1 MPESTYSE
9 ARSKLTP
16 EGGFAVLLRAGE
28 DLVAGEVVY
37 IPQTGTGNDGEVRK
51 APTSGDMPIGVVYA
65 SAKATEGVWVVTNGR
80 VAVLPE
86 AGITAARGNV
96 IFTSA
101 NTAGRVEQSATA
113 PVNDHWREVG
123 HYLVNGTGNGVA
135 AAAILHFN

>member
-1 MPESTYSE
+1 MESTYSE
-9 ARSKLTP
+9 ARSRLTP

-37 IPQTGTGNDGEVRK
+37 IPQTGTGYDGEVRK
-51 APTSGDMPIGVVYA
+51 APTSSDMPIGVVYA
-65 SAKATEGVWVVTNGR
+65 DAKVTEGVWIVTNGR

-86 AGITAARGNV
+86 TGVTAARGNV

-101 NTAGRVEQSATA
+101 SQAGRVDKSATA

-135 AAAILHFN
+135 AMAILHFN

>member
-1 MPESTYSE
+1 MENETLL

-16 EGGFAVLLRAGE
+16 EGGFATLLRAGV

-51 APTSGDMPIGVVYA
+51 APTSSDMPIGVVYA
-65 SAKATEGVWVVTNGR
+65 DAKATEYVWVVTNGR

-86 AGITAARGNV
+86 TGITAARGNV

-101 NTAGRVEQSATA
+101 SQAGRVDQSATA
-113 PVNDHWREVG
+113 PVNDHWRECG
-123 HYLVNGTGNGVA
+123 YYLVNGTGAGVA
-135 AAAILHFN
+135 AIAVLHFN